1 MKVIILAGGK
11 GTRIHEES
19 NNKPK
24 PMINICGKPIIIHIM
39 NHFIKYGF
47 NEFIVAGGYKYKLLK
62 NFFYKSKYNVR
73 VINTGMQTMTA
84 GRILKLK
91 KILMKEEDFFLTYG
105 DGISNIDIKKLLKH
119 HIKSKITCTIT
130 AIKPKFRLGVLKIRK
145 NGKISVF
152 TEKPNDAYC
161 NGGYM
166 VMNKK
171 IFKKI
176 KDHQSILEVNVLPK
190 LANKGELT
198 AYKHHGFWKC
208 IDNMK
213 DNIEVEKILKNKKSW
228 QKKN

>member
-24 PMINICGKPIIIHIM
+24 PMINICGKPIIVHIM

-47 NEFIVAGGYKYKLLK
+47 DEFIVAGGYKYKLLK

-73 VINTGMQTMTA
+73 VVNTGMKTMTA

-119 HIKSKITCTIT
+119 HIKSQITCTIT

-213 DNIEVEKILKNKKSW
+213 DKIEVEKILKNKKSW
-228 QKKN
+228 QKKT